1 MQATAKSDFSGLKA
15 LLLKKIFFL
24 EANPD
29 LLKTMFPDG
38 LIDMK
43 FARVWLLLHIFS
55 RFDSKTKIKGLNHE
69 QMFKI
74 FLKSSK
80 KGLLPFSDQFMSKQN
95 NKKNLLKVIS
105 CINFSNFV
113 FSYFGTIIL
122 IIKGSIFL
130 HMIIKRRKEDTQL
143 PFF

>member
-80 KGLLPFSDQFMSKQN
+80 KGLLPFSDQFMRKQN
-95 NKKNLLKVIS
+95 NKKIYLRSFPVLTLATLYSVILEQS
-105 CINFSNFV
+105 YWSSKEV
-113 FSYFGTIIL
+113 FFYIWS
-122 IIKGSIFL
+122 
-130 HMIIKRRKEDTQL
+130 
-143 PFF
+143 

>member
-55 RFDSKTKIKGLNHE
+55 RFDRKTKIKGLNHE

-80 KGLLPFSDQFMSKQN
+80 KGLLPFSDQFMRKQN
-95 NKKNLLKVIS
+95 NKKIYLRSFPVLTLATLYSVILEQ
-105 CINFSNFV
+105 
-113 FSYFGTIIL
+113 SY
-122 IIKGSIFL
+122 
-130 HMIIKRRKEDTQL
+130 
-143 PFF
+143 

>member
-113 FSYFGTIIL
+113 FSYFRTIIL

>member
-43 FARVWLLLHIFS
+43 FARMWLLLHIFS

>member
-43 FARVWLLLHIFS
+43 FARV
-55 RFDSKTKIKGLNHE
+55 
-69 QMFKI
+69 
-74 FLKSSK
+74 
-80 KGLLPFSDQFMSKQN
+80 
-95 NKKNLLKVIS
+95 
-105 CINFSNFV
+105 
-113 FSYFGTIIL
+113 
-122 IIKGSIFL
+122 
-130 HMIIKRRKEDTQL
+130 
-143 PFF
+143 